1 VGGRERGGRGVQGSR
16 ILGGRDRKSR
26 GGGRMGKDRDESR
39 ISKMAGPGK
48 KGIFLW
54 HCAHTVGVGHK
65 RQGRNYGQKEFQT
78 PCPLTTTTT
87 TIFIHTIQEQKI
99 GKTKKKL

>member
-1 VGGRERGGRGVQGSR
+1 
-16 ILGGRDRKSR
+16 
-26 GGGRMGKDRDESR
+26 MGKDRDESR
-39 ISKMAGPGK
+39 ISKMAEPGK
-48 KGIFLW
+48 KGIFLQ

-65 RQGRNYGQKEFQT
+65 RKGRNYGQKEFQT

-87 TIFIHTIQEQKI
+87 STIFIHTIQVQKK